1 MMKKSFFFAGLA
13 AALCLVGCNK
23 ETDVKGLDGRPV
35 EIVLSDVATRTVND
49 GMSTAWAEDDALT
62 VFYAPSG
69 TAGWSANTK
78 FTVTDAASNTAT
90 GEVAL
95 TAGSY
100 DWYLFYPYTSQIPNP
115 TGKNDDGKWTGYFYV
130 GSSAGGS
137 QTQKGLNSSAH
148 IAGNRVPVVGRATG
162 VPADQT
168 PAVPMKH
175 LSTLL
180 KINVTNVYEKPVTI
194 TKVSFTAPVDIVGSA
209 YMDFSGAEPVLVPS
223 EGHVGK
229 TAQLT
234 VSNAE
239 PLATGSTASF
249 YLAVMPFSIASGNL
263 LTVDIVAEEGTFK
276 AELEVSK
283 AYTFEAGKVK
293 NLNVDFE
300 METPIEAMTVTEA
313 LAAEDESS
321 VTIAGAVVAALSTKG
336 FIITDGTSNVY
347 VYLGA
352 APEVTIGNEVTLS
365 ATFDADYYG
374 LPEIK
379 SVSSCKVTSS
389 GNTVPYTTLVE
400 LDKDNI
406 DGYDCTVAA
415 DYIAVTGTLEK
426 SSSGSY
432 YNVRP
437 EGSTRYA
444 RTDYLVS
451 SIDPSGYVG
460 KTVTMKGYFNTLHS
474 KDNYLK
480 VVATEFISDDTPAPA
495 LANIA
500 VSGQKT
506 GFTVGDTFSFGG
518 TVTATYADDSTKDV
532 TASATFSGYDMSTA
546 GNQTVTVSYT
556 EGGITKTTSYGI
568 TVSAPVTG
576 GTTVSMTM
584 TEYVT
589 EHVCTV
595 SSGNNATMY
604 KTLKLSDA
612 VRMSTTGEDN
622 CGSFW
627 GSTTHDWRLYQN
639 KNGNVIVS
647 VAEGCELVSV
657 TLTFSSNNSGALFDG
672 SMQVKSGEKQT
683 LSGSSVTY
691 TVGNTGEGT
700 SGQVRVT
707 AVEVVYTGNGKFPD
721 DPEQPTVITTSIT
734 MQGNCTVYV
743 GETFELN
750 ATSNVE
756 GAPITYESEDP
767 SIATVSAAGVV
778 TGVAEG
784 AVKVYAR
791 IAAVEGQY
799 TAADRYCNVTVS
811 KKPEEVGGTWEA
823 TTLSAIAD
831 GAEFVLVSTKENAS
845 YAMSNDNGTSS
856 APKAV
861 SVTVSGNTISNPA
874 SNLVFVLKKVD
885 GGYVFQIKDKDTA
898 VYCFNNNNGLRVGTN
913 EHNVF
918 SLDLE
923 SGYLVINDGTQNR
936 YIGVYNNA
944 DWRSY
949 TSVHNNIKDQTFTF
963 YVKK

>member
-1 MMKKSFFFAGLA
+1 MKKSLFFAGLA
-13 AALCLVGCNK
+13 AALSLVGCNK
-23 ETDVKGLDGRPV
+23 ETDVKGLDGRHV

-49 GMSTAWAEDDALT
+49 GMSTAWAAGDALS
-62 VFYAPSG
+62 VFYAP
-69 TAGWSANTK
+69 AGSTDWSANTK
-78 FTVTDAASNTAT
+78 FTVTDAASNKAT
-90 GEVAL
+90 GEVEL
-95 TAGSY
+95 TADSY

-115 TGKNDDGKWTGYFYV
+115 TGKSDEGEWTGYFYV
-130 GSSAGGS
+130 GSSASGS
-137 QTQKGLNSSAH
+137 QTQAGLNSSAH
-148 IAGNRVPVVGRATG
+148 IAGNRVPVVGRATA

-168 PAVPMKH
+168 PAVSMKH

-194 TKVSFTAPVDIVGSA
+194 TKVSFTAPVNIVGSA

-223 EGHVGK
+223 EGHIGK

-249 YLAVMPFSIASGNL
+249 YLAVMPFSIASGDL

-276 AELEVSK
+276 AELEVGK

-313 LAAEDESS
+313 LAAEDGSS

-347 VYLGA
+347 VYLNA
-352 APEVTIGNEVTLS
+352 APEVAIGDEVTLS
-365 ATFDADYYG
+365 ATLDADYYG

-379 SVSSCKVTSS
+379 SVASCKVTSS

-426 SSSGSY
+426 SGNY

-437 EGSTRYA
+437 EGSARYA

-474 KDNYLK
+474 TNNYLK
-480 VVATEFISDDTPAPA
+480 VVVTEFISDDTPAAA
-495 LANIA
+495 LASIA

-506 GFTVGDTFSFGG
+506 EFTLGETFSFGG

-532 TASATFSGYDMSTA
+532 TSSATFSGYDMNTA
-546 GNQTVTVSYT
+546 GTQAVTVSYT
-556 EGGITKTTSYGI
+556 EGGITKTASYDI
-568 TVSAPVTG
+568 TVSESVTG

-627 GSTTHDWRLYQN
+627 GSTTQDWRLYQN

-657 TLTFSSNNSGALFDG
+657 TLTFSSSNSGALFDG

-700 SGQVRVT
+700 NGQVRVT

-784 AVKVYAR
+784 TVKVYAR

-799 TAADRYCNVTVS
+799 TAAERYCNVTVS
-811 KKPEEVGGTWEA
+811 TKPVET
-823 TTLSAIAD
+823 
-831 GAEFVLVSTKENAS
+831 
-845 YAMSNDNGTSS
+845 
-856 APKAV
+856 
-861 SVTVSGNTISNPA
+861 
-874 SNLVFVLKKVD
+874 
-885 GGYVFQIKDKDTA
+885 
-898 VYCFNNNNGLRVGTN
+898 
-913 EHNVF
+913 
-918 SLDLE
+918 
-923 SGYLVINDGTQNR
+923 DGT
-936 YIGVYNNA
+936 V
-944 DWRSY
+944 
-949 TSVHNNIKDQTFTF
+949 VFDQTFLAANKNGSKDKVSYTNSSDYGTTTVTELRIYKGKEF
-963 YVKK
+963 VVSVEEGYNITSIKMTCTASGANKQGPGCWGAGAPEGYSYEGIIGTWTGSAPSVSFTATDNQVRIIELVVTYE

>member
-1 MMKKSFFFAGLA
+1 MKKSLFFAGLA
-13 AALCLVGCNK
+13 AALSLVGCNK

-35 EIVLSDVATRTVND
+35 EIILSDVATRTVND
-49 GMSTAWAEDDALT
+49 GMSTVWAAGDALS
-62 VFYAPSG
+62 VFYAP
-69 TAGWSANTK
+69 AGSTDWSANTK
-78 FTVTDAASNTAT
+78 FTVTDAASNKAT
-90 GEVAL
+90 GEVEL
-95 TAGSY
+95 TADSY

-115 TGKNDDGKWTGYFYV
+115 TGKSDEGEWTGYFYV
-130 GSSAGGS
+130 GSSASGS
-137 QTQKGLNSSAH
+137 QTQAGLNSSAH
-148 IAGNRVPVVGRATG
+148 IAGNRVPVVGRATA

-168 PAVPMKH
+168 PAVSMKH

-194 TKVSFTAPVDIVGSA
+194 TKVSFTAPVNIVGSA

-223 EGHVGK
+223 EGHIGK

-249 YLAVMPFSIASGNL
+249 YLAVMPFSIASGDL

-276 AELEVSK
+276 AELEVGK

-313 LAAEDESS
+313 LAAEDGSS

-347 VYLGA
+347 VYLNA
-352 APEVTIGNEVTLS
+352 APEVAIGDEVTLS
-365 ATFDADYYG
+365 ATLDADYYG

-379 SVSSCKVTSS
+379 SVASCKVTSS

-426 SSSGSY
+426 SGNY

-437 EGSTRYA
+437 EGSARYA

-474 KDNYLK
+474 TNNYLK
-480 VVATEFISDDTPAPA
+480 VVVTEFISDDTPAAA
-495 LANIA
+495 LASIA

-584 TEYVT
+584 TEYV
-589 EHVCTV
+589 EANNCTV
-595 SSGNNATMY
+595 SAGSTATMY
-604 KTLKLSDA
+604 KTLQLNES
-612 VRMSTTGEDN
+612 VRMSTTGDDN

-627 GSTTHDWRLYQN
+627 AAGDDKQWRLYQN
-639 KNGNVIVS
+639 KNGNVIIS
-647 VAEGCELVSV
+647 VAEGCELKTVKLTYAV
-657 TLTFSSNNSGALFDG
+657 TNTGVLVDAANN
-672 SMQVKSGEKQT
+672 QVASDAVQT
-683 LSGSSVTY
+683 VSGSSVTY
-691 TVGNTGEGT
+691 TVGNTGT
-700 SGQVRVT
+700 ATNGQVRIT
-707 AVEVVYTGNGKFPD
+707 AVEVVYTGSGAFPV
-721 DPEQPTVITTSIT
+721 DPDTPTVITTSIT
-734 MQGNCTVYV
+734 MSGSKAVYV
-743 GETFELN
+743 GESFELN

-756 GAPITYESEDP
+756 GAVITYESEDP

-784 AVKVYAR
+784 TVKVYAR

-799 TAADRYCNVTVS
+799 TAAERYCNVTVS
-811 KKPEEVGGTWEA
+811 TKPVET
-823 TTLSAIAD
+823 
-831 GAEFVLVSTKENAS
+831 
-845 YAMSNDNGTSS
+845 
-856 APKAV
+856 
-861 SVTVSGNTISNPA
+861 
-874 SNLVFVLKKVD
+874 
-885 GGYVFQIKDKDTA
+885 
-898 VYCFNNNNGLRVGTN
+898 
-913 EHNVF
+913 
-918 SLDLE
+918 
-923 SGYLVINDGTQNR
+923 DGT
-936 YIGVYNNA
+936 V
-944 DWRSY
+944 
-949 TSVHNNIKDQTFTF
+949 VFDQTFLAANKDGSKDKVSYTNSSDYGTTTVTELRIYKGKEF
-963 YVKK
+963 VVSVEEGYNITSIKMTCTASGANKQGPGCWGAGAPEGYSYEGTIGTWTGSAPSVSFTATDNQVRIIELVVTYE